1 MVLRVAVERHGRRR
15 EPGLGLL
22 LRVRAGAG
30 IVLDDKR
37 YFDLYDRAAVAQH
50 DSGLTCFLEGMAKTD
65 VNIQGLLC
73 DQPGTS
79 RLRSSSS
86 SGLRFHSML
95 HIAVLVIAL
104 GWTRQCQAQPPDVFA
119 QWNPA
124 WMTRA
129 AEKLMDLALAAA
141 RDVAASRGE
150 GYRTFAHSVF
160 ADVAYQVGA
169 RQDVEVAHMLTEAEK
184 EWVVYMEEA
193 ALIDYLEGHFP
204 ASTRQLWDHFSTGGS
219 FRDQLPVTEGMIHED
234 LPRFFQLRQW
244 TDALGRMMPART
256 HFTTERRQQQW
267 HTGRLGPRCTAPE
280 CAYTGA
286 PPWQR

>member
-65 VNIQGLLC
+65 VNVQGLLC

-129 AEKLMDLALAAA
+129 AEKLMDLALQGTDPVHCWLRPVMWPPLAGL
-141 RDVAASRGE
+141 RSTE
-150 GYRTFAHSVF
+150 PLRT
-160 ADVAYQVGA
+160 QC
-169 RQDVEVAHMLTEAEK
+169 
-184 EWVVYMEEA
+184 
-193 ALIDYLEGHFP
+193 
-204 ASTRQLWDHFSTGGS
+204 
-219 FRDQLPVTEGMIHED
+219 LPTW
-234 LPRFFQLRQW
+234 P
-244 TDALGRMMPART
+244 TK
-256 HFTTERRQQQW
+256 
-267 HTGRLGPRCTAPE
+267 
-280 CAYTGA
+280 
-286 PPWQR
+286 